1 MTIEEEI
8 FKKSSIV
15 FDKLISY
22 GFIKDNNIY
31 QYTTNILDNSFRVEI
46 TINYKGIINGKV
58 IDNDFDEEYTNF
70 RVKGV
75 KGDFASQ
82 VLEAYQ
88 DILIDIKDKCTKK
101 EYFNSP
107 QTNRI
112 SQLIYNQYH
121 DVPEFLWEDDD
132 ETGVFRNPHNG
143 KWYGIVMYI
152 NQSKLDNKTD
162 KEVEILN
169 IKLDDKVNDLLNK
182 DGYYR
187 AYHMNKDKWLS
198 IILDETLDDEEIM
211 QYIKIS
217 HQFAE
222 TIDEWIIPANPKY
235 YDMIHCFDDKN
246 MITWKQTSKMHV
258 GDIVY
263 MYVTKPIGAILY
275 KCQVMEVDI
284 PFEYQDKNLRISKI
298 MKLQLLQ
305 RYNKDQ
311 YTFEVLNQY
320 DIKAIRGPRRMSE
333 ALRKAMND

>member
-1 MTIEEEI
+1 MTIEEEV

-22 GFIKDNNIY
+22 GFIKNNDIY
-31 QYTTNILDNSFRVEI
+31 LYTTNILNNSFRVEI
-46 TINYKGIINGKV
+46 TINHKGMINGKV

-88 DILIDIKDKCTKK
+88 DILYDIKNNCTKE
-101 EYFNSP
+101 EYFNSS
-107 QTNRI
+107 QANRI
-112 SQLIYNQYH
+112 SQMIYNQYH

-132 ETGVFRNPHNG
+132 ETGVFRNPRNG

-152 NQSKLDNKTD
+152 NQSKLDSKTD

-169 IKLDDKVNDLLNK
+169 IKLDDKVKELLNK

-187 AYHMNKDKWLS
+187 AYHMNKEKWLS
-198 IILDETLDDEEIM
+198 IILDDTLDDEEIM
-211 QYIKIS
+211 QYVKTS
-217 HQFAE
+217 HQFTE
-222 TIDEWIIPANPKY
+222 TIDAWIIPVNPQY
-235 YDMIHCFDDKN
+235 CDMIHFFDHND
-246 MITWKQTSKMHV
+246 ITTWKQTSKMHV

-263 MYVTKPIGAILY
+263 LYVGKPIGTILY
-275 KCQVMEVDI
+275 KCQVIEVDI
-284 PFEYQDKNLRISKI
+284 PYTYQDKNLKMSKI
-298 MKLQLLQ
+298 MKLKLLK
-305 RYNKDQ
+305 RYNQDQ
-311 YTFEVLNQY
+311 YPFDVLKQY
-320 DIKAIRGPRRMSE
+320 GIKAIRGPRRISE

>member
-1 MTIEEEI
+1 MTIEEEVL
-8 FKKSSIV
+8 KKSSIV

-22 GFIKDNNIY
+22 GFIKDSEY
-31 QYTTNILDNSFRVEI
+31 HYTTNILDNSFRVEI
-46 TINYKGIINGKV
+46 TINHKGIINGKV

-88 DILIDIKDKCTKK
+88 DILIDIKNKCTKK
-101 EYFNSP
+101 EYFNSS

-121 DVPEFLWEDDD
+121 DVPEFLWEGDD

-143 KWYGIVMYI
+143 KWYGIVMCI

-169 IKLDDKVNDLLNK
+169 IKLDDKVKDLLNK

-187 AYHMNKDKWLS
+187 AYHMNKEKWLS
-198 IILDETLDDEEIM
+198 IVLDDTLDDEEIM
-211 QYIKIS
+211 QYIKVS
-217 HQFAE
+217 HQFTE

-235 YDMIHCFDDKN
+235 YDMIHCFDDRN
-246 MITWKQTSKMHV
+246 MITWKQTSNMHI

-275 KCQVMEVDI
+275 KCQVIEVDI
-284 PFEYQDKNLRISKI
+284 PYDYQDKNLKMSKI

-305 RYNKDQ
+305 RYNEDQ

-320 DIKAIRGPRRMSE
+320 GIKAIRGPRRISE

>member
-1 MTIEEEI
+1 MTIEDEV
-8 FKKSSIV
+8 FKKSGIV

-22 GFIKDNNIY
+22 GFIKNNHIY
-31 QYTTNILDNSFRVEI
+31 QYTTNILNNSFRVEI
-46 TINYKGIINGKV
+46 TINHKGIINGKV

-88 DILIDIKDKCTKK
+88 EILIDIKNKCTKK
-101 EYFNSP
+101 EYFNSS

-132 ETGVFRNPHNG
+132 ETGVFRNSRNG
-143 KWYGIVMYI
+143 KWYGIVMCI

-169 IKLDDKVNDLLNK
+169 IKLDDKVNELLNK

-187 AYHMNKDKWLS
+187 AYHMNKEKWLS
-198 IILDETLDDEEIM
+198 IILDETLNDEEIM
-211 QYIKIS
+211 QYLKVS
-217 HQFAE
+217 HQFTE

-235 YDMIHCFDDKN
+235 YDMIHCFDDRN

-275 KCQVMEVDI
+275 KCQVIEVDI
-284 PFEYQDKNLRISKI
+284 PYEYQDKNLRISKI

-320 DIKAIRGPRRMSE
+320 GIKAIRGPRRISE